1 MHAAGIKRVFWTTQ
15 DGGWEGAKVG
25 KLIEALESGGDMAG
39 REGVGSESVFVTK
52 HEVLMIRRVMGF

>member
-25 KLIEALESGGDMAG
+25 KLVEALESGGDMVG
-39 REGVGSESVFVTK
+39 EDGVGGGGVFVTK
-52 HEVLMIRRVMGF
+52 HEVLMMRRVMGF